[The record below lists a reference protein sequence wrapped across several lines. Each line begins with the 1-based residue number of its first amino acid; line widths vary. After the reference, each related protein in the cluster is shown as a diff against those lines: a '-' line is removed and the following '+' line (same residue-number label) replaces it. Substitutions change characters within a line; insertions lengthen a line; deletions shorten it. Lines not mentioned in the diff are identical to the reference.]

1 MANNAGNTLI
11 KLVVL
16 LAVAGAVFFAL
27 DSWRKKTSVPE
38 VAAPEASPS
47 TLSAE
52 EAERIGTEIGTRIGT
67 EVGTQIGREIAAQML
82 AERQAAMAAQ
92 APKPASPT
100 TTDVV
105 AAVKEDAKQAPMAE
119 QTPAVESEVA
129 EAPEAEQAPAAENEV
144 ASSEPTPAPAAAPAP
159 KRKEAQ
165 GTIPGTPVAQSSVG
179 RDPWWIQTNTGDP
192 SALVLTYAGNFK
204 SSDGSQTGIALMFS
218 GRFDADTDFSGITVT
233 GGDVSG
239 KWRLGV
245 NPGLIYLPGVASG
258 SYTVS
263 IKAGLTDAEGKTLKK
278 DVSGPVDVQ

>member
-16 LAVAGAVFFAL
+16 LAVAGAIFFAL
-27 DSWRKKTSVPE
+27 DSWRKKASVSE
-38 VAAPEASPS
+38 TVAPVSSPS
-47 TLSAE
+47 TLSAA

-82 AERQAAMAAQ
+82 AERQAAMAS
-92 APKPASPT
+92 APPVEEIPAASTPST
-100 TTDVV
+100 NEVV
-105 AAVKEDAKQAPMAE
+105 AAVQEDATK
-119 QTPAVESEVA
+119 PAAV
-129 EAPEAEQAPAAENEV
+129 EQAPAAEEEIAATSPEPV
-144 ASSEPTPAPAAAPAP
+144 TDPTPAPTAAP
-159 KRKEAQ
+159 KQKEAQ
-165 GTIPGTPVAQSSVG
+165 GTIPGTPVAQPAAG

-218 GRFDADTDFSGITVT
+218 GRFDDKADFSGISVS

-245 NPGLIYLPGVASG
+245 NPGLIYLTGVPSG

-263 IKAGLTDAEGKTLKK
+263 IKSGLTDAEGKTLKK
-278 DVSGPVDVQ
+278 DVSGPVEVQ